1 MNTVH
6 DAPEGG
12 LDRVV
17 LEDQRPLAMESTR
30 IGWQDRG
37 AFQVA
42 PVIDPKIVNR
52 YAKRTPEQV
61 AEFLATMDAAISE
74 GKSLILH
81 SKLPYSKRYP
91 PLKVGEEE
99 LPQIVIQCK
108 LAKWEL
114 AEGNPHPDRA
124 PNCVYLELFPEH
136 LRRLRV
142 DIGFH
147 SDVQS
152 GFHDWVDSVPDSART
167 PLERAHQ
174 EIEQLKNRIARL
186 EGESI
191 ARTVP
196 KTMSDREGER
206 RSAMTPAER
215 EAEDADRARAA
226 AARNP
231 ARGPWSAY

>member
-6 DAPEGG
+6 DADAAPQ

-17 LEDQRPLAMESTR
+17 LEDHRPLAMESTR

-74 GKSLILH
+74 GRSLILH

-91 PLKVGEEE
+91 PLKVGEDE

-108 LAKWEL
+108 LAKWEIE
-114 AEGNPHPDRA
+114 EGNPHPDRA
-124 PNCVYLELFPEH
+124 PNCVYLELFPVH

-167 PLERAHQ
+167 PLERANK
-174 EIEQLKNRIARL
+174 EIEQLKNRLERL
-186 EGESI
+186 EGENV
-191 ARTVP
+191 ARAVP
-196 KTMSDREGER
+196 KTAADREGDR
-206 RSAMTPAER
+206 RAALTPEER
-215 EAEDADRARAA
+215 EAEDDAKRRAVAA
-226 AARNP
+226 SGN
-231 ARGPWSAY
+231 GPRI